1 MAKKQTLEEIVKVEF
16 RDCRFHA
23 DCMALM
29 VKKLRGRDKW
39 MNGFLAVTSSSSI
52 AGWAIWNEYGKI
64 WGFIIALSQVIT
76 ALKPLFPYN
85 KHVHTLNTHCYK
97 QEALFLELE
106 ELWFKVKDKRIGEE
120 EARQQLT
127 HLKKRITE
135 NEFFDDDDGFEFSKE
150 VIGEANKMTKETLSV
165 KYNIED

>member
-16 RDCRFHA
+16 RDCRYHA

-29 VKKLRGRDKW
+29 VKKYRNYDKW
-39 MNGFLAVTSSSSI
+39 INVGLAITSSSSI
-52 AGWAIWNEYGKI
+52 ASWAIWSQYAMI
-64 WGFIIALSQVIT
+64 WGILIAVSQVIT
-76 ALKPLFPYN
+76 ALKPLFPFN

-106 ELWFKVKDKRIGEE
+106 ELWFKVKDKRIDED

-127 HLKKRITE
+127 YLKKRIAE
-135 NEFFDDDDGFEFSKE
+135 NEFFDDDDGFEFSE
-150 VIGEANKMTKETLSV
+150 GVIEEANKMTKETLSV